1 MKKAVFITT
10 TLFCMVL
17 MSNVANAGS
26 YTIDDYF
33 FVWHVAKEGSAK
45 VDVQK
50 SPEGVFM
57 VLSGPGGR
65 LARLDIVPAQ
75 AEAISEVLNETGAHY
90 DEQMKKQHP
99 NMSKAVSAG
108 DYTVTFSSSRGKNF
122 QVDVRK
128 SAAGALVSMNKEQ
141 ALKIAPYLKDSQ
153 KLAQI
158 VNERIKP

>member
-10 TLFCMVL
+10 SLLCMLL
-17 MSNVANAGS
+17 MSNFANAGS
-26 YTIDDYF
+26 YTIDDYV

-65 LARLDIVPAQ
+65 LARLNIAPAQ
-75 AEAISEVLNETGAHY
+75 AEAIAKVLDETDVHY
-90 DEQMKKQHP
+90 DEQMTKQHP
-99 NMSKAVSAG
+99 NMSQTVSAG

-122 QVDVRK
+122 RVEIRK
-128 SAAGALVSMNKEQ
+128 SAAGALVTMNKDQ
-141 ALKIAPYLKDSQ
+141 ALKIATYLKDSQ
-153 KLAQI
+153 KLAQL
-158 VNERIKP
+158 VNERVNP

>member
-10 TLFCMVL
+10 TLLGMFL
-17 MSNVANAGS
+17 MLNVANAGS
-26 YTIDDYF
+26 YTIDDYV

-65 LARLDIVPAQ
+65 LARLNIDPAQ
-75 AEAISEVLNETGAHY
+75 AEAIAKVLDETGVHY
-90 DEQMKKQHP
+90 DEQMKKQDP
-99 NMSKAVSAG
+99 NMSKSVSVG
-108 DYTVTFSSSRGKNF
+108 DYTVTFSSSRGKSF
-122 QVDVRK
+122 QVGVRK
-128 SAAGALVSMNKEQ
+128 SAAGALVPMNKEQ
-141 ALKIAPYLKDSQ
+141 ALKMAPYLKDSQ
-153 KLAQI
+153 KLVQI